1 MKPMSGGKIAIIGV
15 LVVMALV
22 IIGLMIDY
30 YNCQNSDDGCD
41 QKWWRFWMPKNEGY
55 RRKKHRR
62 VRLSSYTTRAPMQ
75 TAGYTIRPP
84 RAPEPPIAS
93 TAGTNPILPVPRM
106 LKGSGYRMI

>member
-1 MKPMSGGKIAIIGV
+1 MKSKMKPMSGGKIAIIGV

-30 YNCQNSDDGCD
+30 YNCQNSTDGCD
-41 QKWWRFWMPKNEGY
+41 KAWWRFWMPTPGTSGY
-55 RRKKHRR
+55 RVRSSR
-62 VRLSSYTTRAPMQ
+62 VSPYKV
-75 TAGYTIRPP
+75 AGYTIRPP

>member
-1 MKPMSGGKIAIIGV
+1 MKPMSGAKIAIVGV

-30 YNCQNSDDGCD
+30 YGCQNSEDGCD
-41 QKWWRFWMPKNEGY
+41 KKWWRFWMPSNDSNEGY
-55 RRKKHRR
+55 RRRKHRSAR
-62 VRLSSYTTRAPMQ
+62 ISSYTP
-75 TAGYTIRPP
+75 RPA